1 MPIMPARRRLVGVK
15 GYSFNKGYYMVVVGI
30 GEIIDELIQW
40 LLKRRGRASGENR
53 QLAQAAYPTLLFELL
68 SEESLR
74 HGNGLGRVHVG
85 HVHLF

>member
-1 MPIMPARRRLVGVK
+1 
-15 GYSFNKGYYMVVVGI
+15 MVVVGI

-53 QLAQAAYPTLLFELL
+53 QLAQAACPTLLFELL